1 MRRPNARVRFC
12 ARCWI
17 TDMTYIDAW
26 AHSLSFLPYF
36 VRVLCMS
43 AMTTVVLT
51 ASAFCVAFVLGFVLA
66 LMRLSRH
73 VVIRGAAS
81 AYLELFRNVP
91 LLTQLFLLY
100 FGLERVGVSLPAFAA
115 ATLGFGLNG
124 AAMLSEVFRSSILG
138 IDRGQGEAA
147 LALGMTWPLALVTVV
162 LPQSMRIAVPA
173 LANFA
178 IGLLKDTSLASAVAV
193 PELMFRAKSL
203 VSETYQT
210 NLIYL
215 LVAILYLLL
224 SLALSRV
231 SAATERSLSKRRAAL
246 S

>member
-1 MRRPNARVRFC
+1 MALLN
-12 ARCWI
+12 
-17 TDMTYIDAW
+17 AW
-26 AHSLSFLPYF
+26 AHSLHFLPYF
-36 VRVLCMS
+36 LRVLCVS
-43 AMTTVVLT
+43 AITTVVLT
-51 ASAFCVAFVLGFVLA
+51 ACAFWMAFVLGFVLA

-73 VVIRGAAS
+73 AAFRAIAS
-81 AYLELFRNVP
+81 VYLELFRNVP

-100 FGLERVGVSLPAFAA
+100 FGLERIGLTLPAFVA

-124 AAMLSEVFRSSILG
+124 AAMLSEVFRSSIVG

-147 LALGMTWPLALVTVV
+147 LALGMTWPMALATVV
-162 LPQSMRIAVPA
+162 LPQSMRIALPA
-173 LANFA
+173 LANFG

-193 PELMFRAKSL
+193 PELMFRAKML

-215 LVAILYLLL
+215 IVAAIYLLL
-224 SLALSRV
+224 SLVLSRV
-231 SAATERSLSKRRAAL
+231 SAATEHGLGKRRAAL